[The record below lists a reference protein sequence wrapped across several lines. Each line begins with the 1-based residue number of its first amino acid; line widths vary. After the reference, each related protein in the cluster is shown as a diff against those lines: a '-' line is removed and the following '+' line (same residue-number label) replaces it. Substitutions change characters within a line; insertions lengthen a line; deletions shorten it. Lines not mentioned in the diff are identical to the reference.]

1 MSKTSSIKPV
11 WLAVVAIIILLA
23 IVGGYL
29 ISGQTSP
36 TTNDAVISA
45 DSTLVAPRI
54 SGTIQSVLVE
64 DNQTVKAG
72 QLLAKIDD
80 RDYVNAVQTAQAAL
94 ETAQAQMQS
103 LVAQVAKQGPT
114 IDQARAV
121 VNADAAGLVY
131 ARKSA
136 ERYKAL
142 SASGSTSLDLRDDSD
157 ANYRQKLASQ
167 QSDMAA
173 VQAAERQLD
182 VLKAEQSQAKA
193 AIDSAQTALQQA
205 RLNLSYTDIKA
216 PVDGVVGVRSVRVGA
231 YVSAG
236 TRVLAVV
243 PVREAYVVANYL
255 ETQLAHVQPHQ
266 TVSIKVDAV
275 PDVTFKGTV
284 DSIAPATGVTF
295 SPITPDNATGNYTK
309 VTQRLEVKILLDA
322 NQQDLSRLRVGMSV
336 VPTIDIH
343 SR

>member
-1 MSKTSSIKPV
+1 MSKTSSIRPI
-11 WLAVVAIIILLA
+11 WLAVLAIIVLLA
-23 IVGGYL
+23 VVGWYL

-36 TTNDAVISA
+36 TTNDAVVAA

-54 SGTIQSVLVE
+54 SGTIQDVLVE
-64 DNQTVKAG
+64 DNQSVKAG

-80 RDYVNAVQTAQAAL
+80 RDYVNAVQTAQASL
-94 ETAQAQMQS
+94 ETAQAKMQN
-103 LVAQVAKQGPT
+103 LEAQLAKQVPT
-114 IDQARAV
+114 ITQARAIV
-121 VNADAAGLVY
+121 EADAAALVY
-131 ARKSA
+131 ARKTA
-136 ERYKAL
+136 ERYKQL

-173 VQAAERQLD
+173 VQAAEKQMD
-182 VLKAEQSQAKA
+182 VLKAQQAEAKA

-205 RLNLSYTDIKA
+205 KLNLSYTEIKA
-216 PVDGVVGVRSVRVGA
+216 PIDGIVGVRSVRVGA

-236 TRVLAVV
+236 TRILAVV
-243 PVREAYVVANYL
+243 PVDKAYVVANYL

-266 TVSIKVDAV
+266 SVTLKVDAL
-275 PDVTFKGTV
+275 PGITFKGTV

-309 VTQRLEVKILLDA
+309 VTQRLEVKILLDS
-322 NQQDLSRLRVGMSV
+322 NQQDLSHLRVGMSV
-336 VPTIDIH
+336 VPTIDIR
-343 SR
+343 SN

>member
-11 WLAVVAIIILLA
+11 WLVVLAVVVLLA
-23 IVGGYL
+23 VAGGCL
-29 ISGQTSP
+29 IFGQTAP
-36 TTNDAVISA
+36 TTDDAVVSA

-64 DNQTVKAG
+64 DNQAVKAG

-80 RDYVNAVQTAQAAL
+80 RDYVNAVQTAQAAV

-103 LVAQVAKQGPT
+103 LVAQIAKQGPT
-114 IDQARAV
+114 IEQTRAV
-121 VNADAAGLVY
+121 VSADAAGLVY

-157 ANYRQKLASQ
+157 ANYRQKLATQ

-173 VQAAERQLD
+173 VQAAEKQLD
-182 VLKAEQSQAKA
+182 VLKAEQAQAKA

-205 RLNLSYTDIKA
+205 QLNLSYTDITA
-216 PVDGVVGVRSVRVGA
+216 PIDGVVGVRSVRVGA

-236 TRVLAVV
+236 TRILAVV
-243 PVREAYVVANYL
+243 PVNKAYIVANYL

-266 TVSIKVDAV
+266 AVSIKVDAL

-309 VTQRLEVKILLDA
+309 VTQRLAVKILLDA
-322 NQQDLSRLRVGMSV
+322 NQQELSRLRVGMSA

>member
-1 MSKTSSIKPV
+1 MSKTASIKPL
-11 WLAVVAIIILLA
+11 WLAVVGVIILLA
-23 IVGGYL
+23 VLGWYL
-29 ISGQTSP
+29 ISAQTLP
-36 TTNDAVISA
+36 TTDDAVVAA

-54 SGTIQSVLVE
+54 SGTVSEVLVQ
-64 DNQTVKAG
+64 DNQSVKAG
-72 QLLAKIDD
+72 QLLVRIDD

-103 LVAQVAKQGPT
+103 LVAQIAKQGPT
-114 IDQARAV
+114 IEQARAV
-121 VNADAAGLVY
+121 VSADAAGLVY

-157 ANYRQKLASQ
+157 ANYRQKLATQ

-173 VQAAERQLD
+173 VQAAEKQLD
-182 VLKAEQSQAKA
+182 VLKAEKAQAKA

-205 RLNLSYTDIKA
+205 RLNLSYTQITA
-216 PVDGVVGVRSVRVGA
+216 PIDGMVGVRSVRVGA

-243 PVREAYVVANYL
+243 PVSKAYVVANYL
-255 ETQLAHVQPHQ
+255 ETQLAHVEPQQ
-266 TVSIKVDAV
+266 AVSIKVDAI
-275 PDVTFKGTV
+275 PDVTFKGRV

-309 VTQRLEVKILLDA
+309 VTQRLAVKILLDA

-336 VPTIDIH
+336 VPTIDVQG
-343 SR
+343 R